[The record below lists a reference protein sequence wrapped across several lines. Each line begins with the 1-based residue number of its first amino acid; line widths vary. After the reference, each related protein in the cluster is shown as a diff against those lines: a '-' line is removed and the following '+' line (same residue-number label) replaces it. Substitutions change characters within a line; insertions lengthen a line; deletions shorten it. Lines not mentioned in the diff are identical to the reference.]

1 MSLKIQTKSFGEIE
15 ISQKQIIVF
24 PNGLFGFESYKKF
37 ALIEE
42 NENSPFKWLQS
53 LEDSAIAFIV
63 IQPEL
68 FLSNYT
74 PVVSTEELKE
84 IYINSVE
91 ESLIMVIVT
100 IPNSDIMQMTAN
112 LQGPILINPR
122 TSIARQFISRNETHI
137 VKKQI
142 FEQSMVEKV

>member
-1 MSLKIQTKSFGEIE
+1 MSLRIHTKSFGEIE
-15 ISQKQIIVF
+15 ISQKQIILF

-42 NENSPFKWLQS
+42 SEESPFKWLQS
-53 LEDSAIAFIV
+53 LEDASLAFIV
-63 IQPEL
+63 MQPEL
-68 FLSNYT
+68 FLSNYN
-74 PVVSTEELKE
+74 PIISIDELKE
-84 IYINSVE
+84 IYINSLE
-91 ESLIMVIVT
+91 EALIMVIVT
-100 IPNSDIMQMTAN
+100 IPNQDIMQMTAN

-122 TSIARQFISRNETHI
+122 TSIARQFISRDDSHI